1 MNIESIKRKLLVKYP
16 FFGSVVANSNFIAD
30 SLVGTA
36 GTDGKNIYYNP
47 DFISSISEQQQ
58 IFIFAHEICHIAF
71 DHIFRSEGKDKELWN
86 IATDSVIN
94 AFLKQDGL
102 PMVEGGVDIPE
113 AINFDAEEMYKKL
126 LDKKNKQKQ
135 GNSEQQN
142 GSNQNSSDSKGEN
155 SNNQN
160 NDQNDQK
167 QDQSND
173 SGGQSNEESQNAE
186 NNQQNSGSSSGTG
199 QNESQGG
206 QEENHDVGH
215 DTHSLWDKAIEKKH
229 EEEQSS
235 SNSNGLDNEDR
246 KEDKKSLLDK
256 INKMFDRKKEKD
268 KQIQNS
274 SKKVEES
281 EQEKKKK
288 EDINRLTELG
298 EKETFKQN
306 KIERKKQLEE
316 LRKSLASQSHGHGSD
331 TNSERR
337 NITDIGTSEPLIDWR
352 RLLREA
358 VKYDIDWSYQNA
370 GIEDGVITPYLEEFP
385 KPETEIVLDTS
396 GSIDENLL
404 RNFLRECKN
413 ILQNSKVKVGC
424 FDTKF
429 YGFTEI
435 KDMSDIDSLPFYGG
449 GGTDFDVA
457 VNAFTRRVENKIIFT
472 DGYAD
477 MPSMSM
483 DAIWVVF
490 GDVNISPKGGKVIQI
505 DEEQLDRLCNYEMY
519 DKSSGKTR

>member
-1 MNIESIKRKLLVKYP
+1 MNIDSIKRKLLVKYP
-16 FFGSVVANSNFIAD
+16 FFGSVVANSNFIAEH
-30 SLVGTA
+30 SVGTA

-47 DFISSISEQQQ
+47 DFISALPEKQQV
-58 IFIFAHEICHIAF
+58 FIFAHEICHIAF
-71 DHIFRSEGKDKELWN
+71 NHIFRSEGKDKELWN

-102 PMVEGGVDIPE
+102 PMTEGGVDIPE

-126 LDKKNKQKQ
+126 LDKKEQQANNTQQKNNNQDSSDSDQENSNDRTNNQNDKKQSRS
-135 GNSEQQN
+135 GNSESQGN
-142 GSNQNSSDSKGEN
+142 EN
-155 SNNQN
+155 SQN
-160 NDQNDQK
+160 EK
-167 QDQSND
+167 
-173 SGGQSNEESQNAE
+173 
-186 NNQQNSGSSSGTG
+186 NNQQNSESSLSS
-199 QNESQGG
+199 EHKSQDV
-206 QEENHDVGH
+206 QEKNHDVGH
-215 DTHSLWDKAIEKKH
+215 DTHSMWDKAIEKKH
-229 EEEQSS
+229 QEEQSS
-235 SNSNGLDNEDR
+235 SNSNESDNKD
-246 KEDKKSLLDK
+246 KAEDKESLLDK
-256 INKMFDRKKEKD
+256 ISKMFDRKKEND
-268 KQIQNS
+268 QQPQNNLREQ
-274 SKKVEES
+274 KET
-281 EQEKKKK
+281 EQEKKKN
-288 EDINRLTELG
+288 EDINKLTELG

-337 NITDIGTSEPLIDWR
+337 NITDIGISEPLIDWR
-352 RLLREA
+352 RLLKEA

-396 GSIDENLL
+396 GSIDEDLL

-424 FDTKF
+424 FDTQF

-435 KDMSDIDSLPFYGG
+435 KNMSDIDSLQFYGG
-449 GGTDFDVA
+449 GGTDFDAA

-477 MPSMSM
+477 MPSMPI

-490 GDVNISPKGGKVIQI
+490 GDTNITPKGGKVIQI
-505 DEEQLDRLCNYEMY
+505 DAEQLDRLCNYEMN
-519 DKSSGKTR
+519 DKSRGKIR